1 MGQIGEPKR
10 EIYVEPLE
18 LPVPSRAVPE
28 STPAPAPREIE
39 TPQPVGVPA

>member
-18 LPVPSRAVPE
+18 MPVPTREPVKAP
-28 STPAPAPREIE
+28 TPA
-39 TPQPVGVPA
+39 PQPVGVPA

>member
-1 MGQIGEPKR
+1 MAQIGAPKK

-18 LPVPSRAVPE
+18 IPVPQREQKPVSVPQ
-28 STPAPAPREIE
+28 E

>member
-1 MGQIGEPKR
+1 MAQIGQPKR

-18 LPVPSRAVPE
+18 LPVPQREVKPVTTPE
-28 STPAPAPREIE
+28 Q

>member
-1 MGQIGEPKR
+1 MAQIGKPIR

-18 LPVPSRAVPE
+18 IPVPSREQKPVAVPE
-28 STPAPAPREIE
+28 Q

>member
-1 MGQIGEPKR
+1 MAQIGEPKR

-18 LPVPSRAVPE
+18 VPVP
-28 STPAPAPREIE
+28 PRELKPVTTPQE